1 MINLPTLKDKT
12 DLLLALIDDL
22 ESKISYKQIGK
33 VEHFS
38 EMRKLIKS
46 FDDVIL
52 AHVAVHQKER
62 ERWEK
67 KAAAQEN
74 KIRQN
79 IFAGM
84 VIREGGAYGAVLAL
98 APQIKLEGTQR

>member
-1 MINLPTLKDKT
+1 MRMINLPTLKDKT

-46 FDDVIL
+46 FDDVVL
-52 AHVAVHQKER
+52 AHAAAYQKEIDDFQ
-62 ERWEK
+62 EK
-67 KAAAQEN
+67 IKDCVMCRVFQKRKEAA
-74 KIRQN
+74 RD
-79 IFAGM
+79 
-84 VIREGGAYGAVLAL
+84 AVLAL
-98 APQIKLEGTQR
+98 APQIKLKEKEERNE